1 MTGLTLT
8 GERTLPGIADENYW
22 FRRHEVAYAWLLPW
36 CTGAR
41 VLDAG
46 CGEGYGAAA
55 LRRVA
60 AGVVAFDYD
69 AAVVAHVA
77 GTYPAIATV
86 RGDLQRMP
94 FADAAFEVAVNLQ
107 TIEHL
112 HDQPGFVRECARVLR
127 PAGTFV
133 VTTPNRLTFSP
144 GRETPLNPFHT
155 RELSPGELRDLLA
168 PEFAVTRMLGI
179 RHGGRIRR
187 WERRHGPLVDAQL
200 ASPPQ
205 EWPAGLRAF
214 VARLTARDF
223 EATTDDLD
231 ASLDLLAVAVR
242 R

>member
-8 GERTLPGIADENYW
+8 GERTLPGIAAENYW
-22 FRRHEVAYAWLLPW
+22 FRRHEVAYAWLAPW
-36 CTGAR
+36 CLGAR

-60 AGVVAFDYD
+60 SGVVAFDYD
-69 AAVVAHVA
+69 AAVVAHVG
-77 GTYPAIATV
+77 GTYAGIAAV

-94 FADAAFEVAVNLQ
+94 FADGGFEVVVNLQ

-127 PAGTFV
+127 PSGTLV

-155 RELSPGELRDLLA
+155 RELSPAELTDLLA

-179 RHGGRIRR
+179 RHGRRIER
-187 WERRHGPLVDAQL
+187 WEHRHGPLVDAQL
-200 ASPPQ
+200 ASSPDG
-205 EWPAGLRAF
+205 WPARLRAF

-223 EATTDDLD
+223 DVTTDDLD
-231 ASLDLLAVAVR
+231 TSLDLLAVAVR
-242 R
+242 S

>member
-8 GERTLPGIADENYW
+8 GERTLPGIAAENYW
-22 FRRHEVAYAWLLPW
+22 FRRHEVAYAWLSPW
-36 CTGAR
+36 CLGAR

-60 AGVVAFDYD
+60 SSVVAFDYD
-69 AAVVAHVA
+69 AAVVAHVGATYA
-77 GTYPAIATV
+77 GIEAV

-94 FADAAFEVAVNLQ
+94 FADGAFEVVVNLQ

-127 PAGTFV
+127 PSGTLV

-155 RELSPGELRDLLA
+155 RELSPAELRDLLA
-168 PEFAVTRMLGI
+168 PEFTVTRMLGI
-179 RHGGRIRR
+179 RHGRRIRR
-187 WERRHGPLVDAQL
+187 WERHHGPLVDAQL
-200 ASPPQ
+200 ASSPDG
-205 EWPAGLRAF
+205 WPARLRGF

-223 EATTDDLD
+223 DVTTDDLD
-231 ASLDLLAVAVR
+231 TSLDLLAVAVR
-242 R
+242 A